1 MNKKLKTNELQRVS
15 LEEFKQQDKFPIILV
30 LDNIR
35 SLNNIGSMFR
45 TADGLN
51 IEAVFLCGITA
62 QPPHRE
68 INKTALGATD
78 SVKWKYFNSALT
90 ATKEL
95 QNNGWKV
102 YALEQA
108 EKTTLLQDFGFAKND
123 KVAIV
128 VGNEVEGVSQEV
140 IDSCDGVLEI
150 PQFGTKHSFNVSI
163 SAGMILWH
171 LVQKLL

>member
-51 IEAVFLCGITA
+51 IEEVCLCGITA

-78 SVKWKYFNSALT
+78 AVRWRYFNSALA

-95 QNNGWKV
+95 QNKGWKV

-108 EKTTLLQDFGFAKND
+108 EKTTLLQNFEFTKND

-128 VGNEVEGVSQEV
+128 VGNEVDGVSQEV
-140 IDSCDGVLEI
+140 IDSCNGVLEI